1 VLIETRC
8 IYHKTHTYW
17 YRLKGRY
24 ARWAAKTVQGFS
36 PRVPDLR
43 SGAGGQHAAAAVGAP
58 AGGDVEP
65 LDPHGRRERRGK
77 IGVVT
82 TAAAVRGAVAV
93 TAQVVKNPELRGEL
107 VPQEVRV
114 VHQRVV
120 RARRRRP
127 AEQRPAPVLVA
138 AAGLYLRRLGLA
150 FLLPKGEKNL
160 CKQANTSNKA
170 LGRGKKS

>member
-1 VLIETRC
+1 
-8 IYHKTHTYW
+8 
-17 YRLKGRY
+17 
-24 ARWAAKTVQGFS
+24 
-36 PRVPDLR
+36 VPDLR

-150 FLLPKGEKNL
+150 FLLPKGEKISVSKQTRATRLWEGEKNL
-160 CKQANTSNKA
+160 R
-170 LGRGKKS
+170 RGGERRVVPSW